1 MFEEVKELI
10 EVLQKLP
17 TIGPKTA
24 EKITFFLI
32 EDNNK
37 SDESNLFK
45 EIIDAMLKLKSNII
59 ECSNCYS
66 ITIKSQNPCR
76 ICTNKERENKICIVS
91 NIKDVIYIEETNSYF
106 GKYHVLKGLINPIEN
121 ITPEKL
127 TIEKLINRI
136 ELENISEIIFA
147 LPTNLEGETTIN
159 YIAKKIKKINN
170 LITLTKLGIGLP
182 AGSELDYADKI
193 TIINALKERKQIT

>member
-1 MFEEVKELI
+1 MFEEIKELI

-17 TIGPKTA
+17 SIGYKTA

-32 EDNNK
+32 
-37 SDESNLFK
+37 SDESDLFK
-45 EIIDAMLKLKSNII
+45 EIINAISNLKNNII

-66 ITIKSQNPCR
+66 ITMRTINPCN
-76 ICTNKERENKICIVS
+76 ICISQERENKICVVS
-91 NIKDVIYIEETNSYF
+91 NIKDVIHIEETNSYF

-127 TIEKLINRI
+127 TIEKLIKRI
-136 ELENISEIIFA
+136 EVEKITEVIFA
-147 LPTNLEGETTIN
+147 LPTTLEGETTIN
-159 YIAKKIKKINN
+159 YISKKIKKINN
-170 LITLTKLGIGLP
+170 SIILTKLGIGLP

-193 TIINALKERKQIT
+193 TIINAIKERKKIT

>member
-32 EDNNK
+32 TDQ
-37 SDESNLFK
+37 SNLFK
-45 EIIDAMLKLKSNII
+45 EIIDAISKLKTNIT

-66 ITIKSQNPCR
+66 ITIKSQNPCK
-76 ICTNKERENKICIVS
+76 ICISKERENKICIVS
-91 NIKDVIYIEETNSYF
+91 NVKDVIHIEETNSYF

-136 ELENISEIIFA
+136 ESENISEIIFA

-170 LITLTKLGIGLP
+170 SIILTKLGIGIP

-193 TIINALKERKQIT
+193 TIINALKERKEII

>member
-32 EDNNK
+32 T
-37 SDESNLFK
+37 DESNLSN
-45 EIIDAMLKLKSNII
+45 EIINAISKLKENII

-66 ITIKSQNPCR
+66 ITIKFQNPCKFC
-76 ICTNKERENKICIVS
+76 ISKERENKICVVS
-91 NIKDVIYIEETNSYF
+91 NVKDVIHIEETNSYH
-106 GKYHVLKGLINPIEN
+106 GKYHVLKGLINPLEN
-121 ITPEKL
+121 MTPDKL
-127 TIEKLINRI
+127 TIEKLIKRI
-136 ELENISEIIFA
+136 EIENVKEVIFA

-159 YIAKKIKKINN
+159 YIAKKIKKIDDN
-170 LITLTKLGIGLP
+170 IILTKLAIGLP

-193 TIINALKERKQIT
+193 TIINALKERKKIL